1 MAAVIA
7 AGAGLVASGGCALR
21 EPGAIWRAQGAVALH
36 NSGSGRA
43 VGTAA
48 AAWRGTRPLARQRL
62 RRAVVVNAAAKR
74 ERLPIFPL
82 SIVAL
87 PAADVPLQ
95 IYEARYRVLFSTL
108 LAGAEGVEEGLV
120 STDKPWCGSR
130 RFGMV
135 FYDSQQGGVSSVGTV
150 LKIKRHVNLDDGRIL
165 VENVGQERFRI
176 LEVVE
181 QKPVLVCDVEYF
193 EEDRDASADTEALGR
208 EVGELFRSL
217 VSLSLKLRDGPALP
231 KEVTDPSQL
240 NDLDPWGLSFW
251 VASLF
256 AGNPFQQQTLLE
268 MPSTRERLESVKS
281 LLENTVKYMS
291 AQAALASAFKG
302 SSSSEPDVAPPPGG
316 PD

>member
-120 STDKPWCGSR
+120 STDKPW
-130 RFGMV
+130 
-135 FYDSQQGGVSSVGTV
+135 
-150 LKIKRHVNLDDGRIL
+150 
-165 VENVGQERFRI
+165 I